1 MEGRLAGIGT
11 MTGAARKETMLGAV
25 VARAIVGR
33 EVSAVGGEV
42 VPGNAPTLDVQRDGG
57 SCIVAGKVD
66 CCSGKQS
73 L

>member
-1 MEGRLAGIGT
+1 M
-11 MTGAARKETMLGAV
+11 MLGAV

-42 VPGNAPTLDVQRDGG
+42 VTGNAPTQDVQRDGG

-73 L
+73 S